1 MWDKIGANIEERTG
15 TPKDE
20 AFKQSVLA
28 RAALKRAQVARNL
41 ISGIE
46 ILGLADYRFVGAR
59 GSCQCGE
66 FSGQRES
73 QADYRAVYPC

>member
-28 RAALKRAQVARNL
+28 RAALKRPQVNEDL
-41 ISGIE
+41 ISGIA
-46 ILGLADYRFVGAR
+46 ILVLLITRL
-59 GSCQCGE
+59 
-66 FSGQRES
+66 
-73 QADYRAVYPC
+73 